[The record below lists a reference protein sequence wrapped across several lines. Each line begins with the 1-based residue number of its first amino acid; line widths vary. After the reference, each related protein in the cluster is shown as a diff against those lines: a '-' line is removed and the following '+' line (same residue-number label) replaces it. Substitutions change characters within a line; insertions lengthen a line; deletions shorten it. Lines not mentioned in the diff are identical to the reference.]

1 MWQSK
6 QRDSVTAAVA
16 QKSTA
21 GGFHCVGLWA
31 GGAVRRPTQ
40 CGSRRYPRCGPWAG
54 RARGGSHQPFSLALP
69 PSPPACAMGRGGGAV
84 RWECEKKGT
93 ADGDGQVA
101 SPAQGPAQKCP
112 RCQSPSGASTLGRA
126 HRWQPGQGTQGAQ
139 QGSFAMRARGR
150 ERAGEGRGGA
160 PGSGEPWIACG
171 GARARIAMAR
181 TAPAP
186 APVSAH
192 DRWWSG
198 GGLRTQAR
206 QHRREGGPRRDG
218 GTPTVH
224 AAVPRH
230 ISCCVTGTRAR
241 ARPDNES
248 RGAPVAIH
256 GVRQTV
262 NCLPS
267 RETPLSFSHH
277 DMRRKQRKYFSALLV
292 L

>member
-139 QGSFAMRARGR
+139 QGSFAMRAR
-150 ERAGEGRGGA
+150 
-160 PGSGEPWIACG
+160 
-171 GARARIAMAR
+171 ARARRGGQGRGTWERRTVDRMRWRACSYRHGSDRSRSRSRIRARSVVVRGRPPNSGASTPQRGR
-181 TAPAP
+181 TAPRRWHTHRARCCAP
-186 APVSAH
+186 PH
-192 DRWWSG
+192 Q
-198 GGLRTQAR
+198 LLC
-206 QHRREGGPRRDG
+206 HRNR
-218 GTPTVH
+218 
-224 AAVPRH
+224 
-230 ISCCVTGTRAR
+230 R
-241 ARPDNES
+241 ARP
-248 RGAPVAIH
+248 P
-256 GVRQTV
+256 RQ
-262 NCLPS
+262 
-267 RETPLSFSHH
+267 
-277 DMRRKQRKYFSALLV
+277 
-292 L
+292 